1 MGTNARKISRR
12 FGAFLRLA
20 ALLILLLST
29 PLAHAAQLTLGAP
42 RIGANGWE
50 APLTLMPG
58 SGENVASM
66 QFDLLVPPGITNAA
80 SAQASQ
86 AAALAGKQA
95 IYSVVG
101 PGQVRVVIA
110 GLNQS
115 ALQGGEV
122 ATLYLGPAAEGQAA
136 PSAWLASPVL
146 ASPAGERVPVET
158 DNPTTEG
165 EEDDEGEVAEDPD
178 DDPDTT
184 PEGEADPIDDDD
196 PKSTEGEAT
205 DDEGSG
211 GGGSLNPYYPGGMG
225 GGGGDF
231 SNDGTAKAKAKKKAS
246 AARTKTAANTAAA
259 AKGAKP
265 GGNLNP
271 QAAPYR
277 DPGAPSK
284 GKPAAPPGGQFG
296 PIPFGKGGTASDS
309 ATEATLPT
317 EVAASEDF
325 PTQLAQN
332 NSPSG
337 LSSLPGV
344 VYPHALPSAPGG
356 AVSSTL
362 STNGS
367 GYWYL
372 MIPLIALI
380 AVVFVVLRGS
390 EHILVTT
397 LKRLKK
403 KRPRQKHH

>member
-50 APLTLMPG
+50 APLTLTPG

-122 ATLYLGPAAEGQAA
+122 ATLYLGPAGEGQAA

-165 EEDDEGEVAEDPD
+165 EEEDEGEVEEDPD

-196 PKSTEGEAT
+196 PTSTEGEAT

-284 GKPAAPPGGQFG
+284 GKPAALPGGQFG
-296 PIPFGKGGTASDS
+296 PIPFGKGATASDT
-309 ATEATLPT
+309 ATEATQPT
-317 EVAASEDF
+317 EVAASEDL
-325 PTQLAQN
+325 PSQLAQN

-344 VYPHALPSAPGG
+344 IYPSALPSAPGG
-356 AVSSTL
+356 TVSGTL

-372 MIPLIALI
+372 IIPLIALI
-380 AVVFVVLRGS
+380 AVVFVVLRGG
-390 EHILVTT
+390 EHFLVLA

-403 KRPRQKHH
+403 KRQRPKHH